1 MKKIVSVSLGSSK
14 RDHKVYTSF
23 LGRDFEIIR
32 RGTDGNFKHAISIL
46 KELDGQVDAIGLGG
60 IDIYLYSK
68 NKRYS
73 LRDGLRLKNSV
84 KKTPLVDGSS
94 LKGTLERETIRYLK
108 EKNIIP
114 IKDKKALMVCAMDR
128 FGMAEA
134 LVEAGAIVTF
144 GDMMFTLD
152 VNKPIYS
159 LEELEFQADRI
170 LPEVCKLPISMI
182 YPVGQKQEIEPIEKY
197 GKYYDEAFIIAG
209 DFHFIRKY
217 IPPCLSGKVI
227 ITNTIT
233 SSDVEELK
241 KRKVEKL
248 ITTTPEIQ
256 GRSFGTNVIEAVL
269 LILSKKEW
277 KEITSEDYLKLIKDL
292 DLKPRVEEFIKS
304 EQ

>member
-1 MKKIVSVSLGSSK
+1 
-14 RDHKVYTSF
+14 
-23 LGRDFEIIR
+23 
-32 RGTDGNFKHAISIL
+32 
-46 KELDGQVDAIGLGG
+46 
-60 IDIYLYSK
+60 
-68 NKRYS
+68 
-73 LRDGLRLKNSV
+73 
-84 KKTPLVDGSS
+84 
-94 LKGTLERETIRYLK
+94 
-108 EKNIIP
+108 
-114 IKDKKALMVCAMDR
+114 
-128 FGMAEA
+128 
-134 LVEAGAIVTF
+134 
-144 GDMMFTLD
+144 
-152 VNKPIYS
+152 
-159 LEELEFQADRI
+159 
-170 LPEVCKLPISMI
+170 
-182 YPVGQKQEIEPIEKY
+182 QEIEPIEKY
-197 GKYYDEAFIIAG
+197 GEYYDEAFIIAG